1 MPPPRLM
8 LDGLPRLSGRIVA
21 RLKSTAAAVFAA
33 GNTPAELL
41 DANNTVWTNP
51 KRAAEWMELH
61 SLQSSV
67 SEMRDLAG
75 PLNRHAHAAKAW
87 AHAQGMTRTFASGGT
102 GIDFHQVRAAGIT
115 WDSGARLV
123 EQLSHAGVTIAAD

>member
-1 MPPPRLM
+1 M
-8 LDGLPRLSGRIVA
+8 LIVA
-21 RLKSTAAAVFAA
+21 RLKSTAAAAFAS
-33 GNTPAELL
+33 GQTPAELL
-41 DANNTVWTNP
+41 DANNAVWTNP
-51 KRAAEWMELH
+51 RQSADWMEAH

-87 AHAQGMTRTFASGGT
+87 AHAQGMTRTFATGGV
-102 GIDFHQVRAAGIT
+102 GIDWHQVRAAGIS

-123 EQLSHAGVTIAAD
+123 ERLKHAGVTIAAD

>member
-1 MPPPRLM
+1 M
-8 LDGLPRLSGRIVA
+8 LDGLPRLSVLIVA
-21 RLKSTAAAVFAA
+21 RLKSTAAAAFAS
-33 GNTPAELL
+33 GQTPAELL
-41 DANNTVWTNP
+41 DANNAVWTNP
-51 KRAAEWMELH
+51 RQSADWMEAH

-87 AHAQGMTRTFASGGT
+87 AHAQGMTRTFATGGV
-102 GIDFHQVRAAGIT
+102 GIDWHQVRAAGIS

-123 EQLSHAGVTIAAD
+123 ERLKHAGVTIAAD